1 MTHEIYGD
9 EFTFTNDEL
18 RSLLRRCISIFV
30 EQEGVYEF
38 SSCNAPQL
46 AVDIVMGQLIDNI
59 IPFDGSP
66 VPQPDSVG
74 GVADLGLEPAF

>member
-1 MTHEIYGD
+1 MTYED

-18 RSLLRRCISIFV
+18 RSLLKNTLDIFM

-38 SSCNAPQL
+38 SSCNAPQV
-46 AVDIVMGQLIDNI
+46 AIDIVMGQLVDNI

-66 VPQPDSVG
+66 IPQPDSVG
-74 GVADLGLEPAF
+74 GGADLGLEPVF